1 MPRPDDLPEW
11 ATGGSAVID
20 EPPTQKKQLGWEAFE
35 KPSHGWFNYW
45 WNLVYLWL
53 AWLDENVVPVP
64 EIGFLY
70 RFGSPAEIVLD
81 ASPGAGGFQQI
92 QGTVT
97 FVGNTTPRHVKNTGG
112 LGAANAARAVREL
125 PQLTG
130 NNLIAGSYITA
141 VAIQMLYLRTN
152 ASDVAKLKLMR
163 SARDGSGATAEVA
176 AVTGDS
182 TAGTFVS
189 KSEVFT
195 HAIDPD
201 YVYWLEV
208 EMEATAAA
216 DDVKIAFG
224 KLTVQKTRV
233 E

>member
-1 MPRPDDLPEW
+1 MPRPDKLPEW
-11 ATGGSAVID
+11 ASSGSAAIT
-20 EPPTQKKQLGWEAFE
+20 EPVTQKKQLGWIIE
-35 KPSHGWFNYW
+35 PIPHQWMNWLFNTI
-45 WNLVYLWL
+45 YLWL

-64 EIGFLY
+64 EIGFKY
-70 RFGSPAEIVLD
+70 RTGSPAEIVLD

-112 LGAANAARAVREL
+112 FGAPNSAKAVREI
-125 PQLTG
+125 PGLTS
-130 NNLIAGSYITA
+130 NNLILPSYITA
-141 VAIQMLYLRTN
+141 VALQMLYLRTN

-163 SARDGSGATAEVA
+163 SLRDGTGSNDEVA
-176 AVTGDS
+176 SCTGDS
-182 TAGTFVS
+182 VAGTFVS
-189 KSEVFT
+189 KSTTFT

-201 YVYWLEV
+201 YVYWIEV
-208 EMEATAAA
+208 EMEATSNA